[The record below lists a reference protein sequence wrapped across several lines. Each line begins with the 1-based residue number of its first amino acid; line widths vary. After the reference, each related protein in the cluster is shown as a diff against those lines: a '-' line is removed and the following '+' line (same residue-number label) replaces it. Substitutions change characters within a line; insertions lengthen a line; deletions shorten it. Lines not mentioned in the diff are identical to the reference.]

1 MAAPF
6 IQKHPLFISADCCQ
20 RIRLQNGFMLKKKNV
35 LFIFI
40 IVAAIFLIFT
50 VIIVF
55 NRRIHKI
62 EAKQEK
68 GLKTA

>member
-1 MAAPF
+1 MAALSF
-6 IQKHPLFISADCCQ
+6 RNTRILSEDCCQ
-20 RIRLQNGFMLKKKNV
+20 RIRLQYWFMLKKKNV

-40 IVAAIFLIFT
+40 IVAAILLIFT

-55 NRRIHKI
+55 NRRIHSI

>member
-1 MAAPF
+1 
-6 IQKHPLFISADCCQ
+6 
-20 RIRLQNGFMLKKKNV
+20 MLKNKNV

-40 IVAAIFLIFT
+40 IVAAILLIFT

-62 EAKQEK
+62 ETMQEK